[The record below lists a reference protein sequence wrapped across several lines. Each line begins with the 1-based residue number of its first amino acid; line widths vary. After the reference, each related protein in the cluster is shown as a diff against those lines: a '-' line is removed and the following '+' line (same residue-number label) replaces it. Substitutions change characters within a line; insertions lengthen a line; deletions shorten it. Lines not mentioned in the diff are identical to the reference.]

1 MEAKIQTA
9 TPQYSTT
16 ATAAASSSADSDEHT
31 GNATA
36 TTPSAT
42 SAIVPADTAAEW
54 SKALSH
60 VDPLQR
66 SLSIGKLIA
75 GLAPENAH
83 EIAGVFAA
91 AHKTGAR
98 YKSEHMT
105 FMRAWG
111 AAHGAEALQHAV
123 ESNGKTDG
131 SPIVLAAMAGW
142 ASSNPLT
149 ARNWAEALPDG
160 QEKEDIMVGMLDG
173 WATVD
178 LEAASRYIETRP
190 RTPARNRTR
199 QMLLERALI
208 NGGIPGAAIGLAR
221 SMAKARTRCASSLPS
236 TNTTR
241 MLDHDT
247 ESTALWI
254 KEQDGAGIWPAVPF
268 TIPHVP
274 VSANLAETIEFAGS
288 LEQMK
293 KGGHRQLQRI
303 INEWAQ
309 KDPRGRQWLNEH
321 GSLRHDVM
329 VNRYITTIS
338 DIDPE
343 TALQWAGTIG
353 NENRRKNSMLIA
365 AAGLLETEGEAAVA
379 KLKALGMTEGM
390 IKAARSTQS

>member
-173 WATVD
+173 WATVH

-208 NGGIPGAAIGLAR
+208 NGGIPGARDWFGKINGEGPNKMYKQLAFDE
-221 SMAKARTRCASSLPS
+221 L
-236 TNTTR
+236 TTR

-268 TIPHVP
+268 AIPHVP
-274 VSANLAETIEFAGS
+274 WYP
-288 LEQMK
+288 
-293 KGGHRQLQRI
+293 RI
-303 INEWAQ
+303 
-309 KDPRGRQWLNEH
+309 WL
-321 GSLRHDVM
+321 
-329 VNRYITTIS
+329 
-338 DIDPE
+338 
-343 TALQWAGTIG
+343 
-353 NENRRKNSMLIA
+353 RRSNSRDHWN
-365 AAGLLETEGEAAVA
+365 T
-379 KLKALGMTEGM
+379 
-390 IKAARSTQS
+390 